1 MTILH
6 ETLPEMPSTLAFIG
20 MTSGWE
26 WFVVLII
33 GLLLF
38 GRRLPEVGRGVGKT
52 IVEFRKG
59 IAGIED
65 EIDDAAKKSGSS
77 TPKSPE
83 QLPSAQA
90 SAQAHTAVV
99 QPDGRSVS
107 QEPAMPPGSNGEP
120 EPQGG

>member
-1 MTILH
+1 MTAIFH
-6 ETLPEMPSTLAFIG
+6 IALPDSNPTLAFIG
-20 MTSGWE
+20 MPGGME
-26 WFVVLII
+26 WIVVLII

-65 EIDDAAKKSGSS
+65 EIEDAAKKSGSS

-90 SAQAHTAVV
+90 RSEMV

-107 QEPAMPPGSNGEP
+107 QEPAMPARSNGEP

>member
-1 MTILH
+1 MTAIFHTAL
-6 ETLPEMPSTLAFIG
+6 LDSLSTLAFIS
-20 MTSGWE
+20 MPSGAE

-59 IAGIED
+59 IQGIED
-65 EIDDAAKKSGSS
+65 EIDDASKKPAANGS
-77 TPKSPE
+77 KSPE
-83 QLPSAQA
+83 QLPSAQ
-90 SAQAHTAVV
+90 SRTDMV

-107 QEPAMPPGSNGEP
+107 QEPAAPPRTGADP